1 MAYAVVDSGGKQYK
15 VQEGEVIRLEK
26 LNGESGDSVEFDK
39 VLCLKKDDEILFG
52 NPTLAGTKVHA
63 QIVRHG
69 RDKKIL
75 VFKFKRRKKY
85 RKKSGH
91 RQSFTEVKI
100 TGISFS

>member
-15 VQEGEVIRLEK
+15 VREGEVIRLEK
-26 LNGESGDSVEFDK
+26 LNGESGDSIEFDK

-52 NPTLAGTKVHA
+52 DPVLSGARVQA
-63 QIVRHG
+63 QIIRHG
-69 RDKKIL
+69 RGEKII

-85 RKKSGH
+85 RKKIGH

-100 TGISFS
+100 VSISHS